1 MQYSYTRLKTY
12 QNCPKQ
18 FDFRY
23 LQGLPVKTNTGMRF
37 GEKLHKLISDSLTG
51 TPDYSILDISQHH
64 EAQALVANA
73 LAYIGDRTLVGSEIP
88 LGVDQ
93 KFRQKPFDK
102 AYLRG
107 VVDAI
112 VYDPASG
119 IELIDFK
126 TNYSPESKEQLLL
139 YALLSAPQ
147 IGVLPEK
154 LTFFSLRFNEAT
166 SWDMD
171 IDEVE
176 NFRLFLKSRIARIE
190 TTKTFEPQPSAE
202 CDTCAFVS
210 LCPAAQA
217 LNIPDVTDADAAL
230 KAFKEAQAHAA
241 AAKKLKKAAK
251 EYVKETGESLE
262 DGGKVFGPVRSEAVS
277 IEDRE
282 GLVCALIDEGYDTF
296 EVTNIDT
303 TQLKKIPDYQE
314 RFAKWLKITP
324 RTNYTWSKKLTNGKE
339 EDTHVECHSHS
350 TRKTA

>member
-1 MQYSYTRLKTY
+1 M
-12 QNCPKQ
+12 
-18 FDFRY
+18 
-23 LQGLPVKTNTGMRF
+23 KTNTGMRF

-51 TPDYSILDISQHH
+51 TADYSILDISQVQ
-64 EAQALVANA
+64 EAKGLVQNA

-88 LGVDQ
+88 VGVDK
-93 KFRQKPFDK
+93 KFRQKPFEK

-112 VYDPASG
+112 VYSPSEG

-126 TNYSPESKEQLLL
+126 TNYAPESKEQLLL

-171 IDEVE
+171 IDEIE

-190 TTKTFEPQPSAE
+190 ATKEFEPQPSDE
-202 CDTCAFVS
+202 CDTCPFVS
-210 LCPAAQA
+210 LCPAAQS
-217 LNIPDVTDADAAL
+217 LKIPDVTDANAAL

-251 EYVKETGESLE
+251 EFVKETGESLE
-262 DGGKVFGPVRSEAVS
+262 DGSKIFGPVRSEAVT

-282 GLVCALIDEGYDTF
+282 GLVCALIDAGYDTF

-314 RFAKWLKITP
+314 RFARWLKIIP

-339 EDTHVECHSHS
+339 EDTHDTCHSHNN
-350 TRKTA
+350 RKTA

>member
-23 LQGLPVKTNTGMRF
+23 IQGLPVKTNTGMRF
-37 GEKLHKLISDSLTG
+37 GEKIHKLIADSLTG
-51 TPDYSILDISQHH
+51 TPDYSILDITQVQ

-73 LAYIGDRTLVGSEIP
+73 LNYIGERTLVGSELP
-88 LGVDQ
+88 LGVDR
-93 KFRQKPFDK
+93 KFRQKPFEK

-112 VYDPASG
+112 VYSPSEG

-171 IDEVE
+171 IEEVE

-190 TTKTFEPQPSAE
+190 TTKTFEPQPSDE
-202 CDTCAFVS
+202 CDTCAFVG

-217 LNIPDVTDADAAL
+217 LNIPDVTDSEAAL
-230 KAFKEAQAHAA
+230 KAYKEAQAHAA

-251 EYVKETGESLE
+251 EFVKETGESLE

-282 GLVCALIDEGYDTF
+282 GLVNALIDEGYDTF
-296 EVTNIDT
+296 EVTSVDSS
-303 TQLKKIPDYQE
+303 QLKKIPDYQT
-314 RFAKWLKITP
+314 RFARWLKIIP
-324 RTNYTWSKKLTNGKE
+324 RTTYTWSKKQTNGKE
-339 EDTHVECHSHS
+339 ADGYVECNDSS